1 MRNLDTG
8 AVQAKYLVR
17 THSVFKVL
25 AFHPENQ
32 TVDIKQEMFEL
43 VHSADGE
50 IYKQNEFGVD
60 VPYALRTPDILYGIP
75 VKQMRYGQFA
85 IKVCPVEGDTGYV
98 EYFHDDITG
107 WFEEGGV
114 AVPRNSAK
122 FLRASCVFVPGVF
135 DENNA
140 TQDYPTDNTKLIIAG
155 KDATIE
161 IVNPAGDDPATQI
174 NIVAK
179 TVNVT
184 AEKSKFNGDME
195 VSGDIK
201 ASGDVKA
208 GNISLLN
215 HKHNVPAGAT
225 VQVSTTTGTGSVQ
238 SSTTT
243 GAAQ

>member
-8 AVQAKYLVR
+8 AVQAKYLIR
-17 THSVFKVL
+17 THSVFRVI
-25 AFHPENQ
+25 AFHPDTQ
-32 TVDIKQEMFEL
+32 TVDIRQDMFEL
-43 VHSADGE
+43 VPNQDGAT
-50 IYKQNEFGVD
+50 YKQNEFGVD
-60 VPYALRTPDILYGIP
+60 VPYSLRTPDIMYGIP
-75 VKQMRYGQFA
+75 VKQIRYGQFA
-85 IKVCPVEGDTGYV
+85 IKACPVAGDTGYV

-107 WFEEGGV
+107 WVEDGELSI
-114 AVPRNSAK
+114 PRNSAK
-122 FLRASCVFVPGVF
+122 FLRGSCVFVPGVF
-135 DENNA
+135 DKNNA
-140 TQDYPTDNTKLIIAG
+140 TQDYPADNTKLIIAG

-161 IVNPAGDDPATQI
+161 IVNPTGDDPATQI

-184 AEKSKFNGDME
+184 AEKSKFSGDVE
-195 VSGDIK
+195 VAGDIK
-201 ASGDVKA
+201 ATGDVKA

>member
-17 THSVFKVL
+17 THSVFKVI

-43 VHSADGE
+43 VHNAEGE

-60 VPYALRTPDILYGIP
+60 VPYSLKTPDIMYGIP

-85 IKVCPVEGDTGYV
+85 IKVCPVAGDTGYV

-122 FLRASCVFVPGVF
+122 FLRNSCVFVPGVF
-135 DENNA
+135 DEQKA

-161 IVNPAGDDPATQI
+161 IVNPTGDDPATQI

-184 AEKSKFNGDME
+184 AEKSKFSGDVE

-201 ASGDVKA
+201 ATGDVKA

-215 HKHNVPAGAT
+215 HKHNVKQGAS
-225 VQVSTTTGTGSVQ
+225 VQVNTSTGTGSVT
-238 SSTTT
+238 SDKLSE
-243 GAAQ
+243 AAQ